1 MSLKAIVEGVLKEQ
15 GRSLTWLAEKVG
27 KTVDGLRLGLMNKS
41 VKYKDLLLMAE
52 VLNVSPC
59 YFFKTE
65 EASAFTQKN
74 ILTEPPAEYGDALKN
89 CKELNAALKDQ
100 LKDKERIISLLI
112 EAKSGDR
119 SR

>member
-1 MSLKAIVEGVLKEQ
+1 MSLKAIVEEILKEQ

-52 VLNVSPC
+52 ALNVSPC
-59 YFFKTE
+59 YFFKTDKISVNTKKSTL
-65 EASAFTQKN
+65 A
-74 ILTEPPAEYGDALKN
+74 EPLVEYGDSLKN
-89 CKELNAALKDQ
+89 CKELNATLKDQ
-100 LKDKERIISLLI
+100 LKDKERIISLLN
-112 EAKSGDR
+112 EVKGTDR

>member
-1 MSLKAIVEGVLKEQ
+1 MSLKVIVEEILKEQ

-59 YFFKTE
+59 YFFRTDEISVGNKK
-65 EASAFTQKN
+65 SAFA
-74 ILTEPPAEYGDALKN
+74 EPAVEYGDSLKN
-89 CKELNAALKDQ
+89 CRELNAALKDQ
-100 LKDKERIISLLI
+100 LKDKERIISLLN
-112 EAKSGDR
+112 ETKNGDR

>member
-1 MSLKAIVEGVLKEQ
+1 MSLKAIVEGILKGQ

-59 YFFKTE
+59 NFFKTE
-65 EASAFTQKN
+65 DTSATVQKN
-74 ILTEPPAEYGDALKN
+74 ILAEPPIEYGDALKN

-100 LKDKERIISLLI
+100 LKDKERIISLLS
-112 EAKSGDR
+112 EVKSGDR